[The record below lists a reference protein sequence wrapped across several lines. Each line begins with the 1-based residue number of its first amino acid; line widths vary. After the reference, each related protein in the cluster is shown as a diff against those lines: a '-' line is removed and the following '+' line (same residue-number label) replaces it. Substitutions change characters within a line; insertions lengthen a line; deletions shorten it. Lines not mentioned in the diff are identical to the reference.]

1 MTVARSGLV
10 VLGGF
15 LIGFWLLMQAG
26 WLGDVLFDGLIW
38 AAILLALSHQ
48 AVNAFRGKA
57 HSTDLT
63 AGLPASWRR
72 WILGES
78 NKP

>member
-1 MTVARSGLV
+1 MTVARSGWI
-10 VLGGF
+10 VLGAF

-26 WLGDVLFDGLIW
+26 WLGELLFDSLIW
-38 AAILLALSHQ
+38 AAILLALGHQ
-48 AVNAFRGKA
+48 AVEAFRGKA

-72 WILGES
+72 WIVGES
-78 NKP
+78 RKS